1 MGEALPFPLMREPI
15 LVWQMEAGIPL
26 GDMPLS
32 MPVNPSPSED
42 SPVLPL
48 DDGWAGA
55 GRVEGGEGVQG

>member
-1 MGEALPFPLMREPI
+1 
-15 LVWQMEAGIPL
+15 
-26 GDMPLS
+26 

-55 GRVEGGEGVQG
+55 GRAEVGEGVQG